1 MTHYS
6 NTDNPVDFPK
16 SPRRALPRTTI
27 RQMPPPHPKNKFK
40 YCFEMRDYGGEQRSE
55 LEAWCLAD
63 PVNRRWGNMGYVECN
78 LDADVIEFITTW
90 GINWRHKTKSTER
103 ELKSELGYSRIGLG
117 NV

>member
-1 MTHYS
+1 MI
-6 NTDNPVDFPK
+6 NP
-16 SPRRALPRTTI
+16 LPRTTI

-40 YCFEMRDYGGEQRSE
+40 YCFEMRDYGGNERGE

-78 LDADVIEFITTW
+78 LDSDAIEFITTW
-90 GINWRHKTKSTER
+90 GINWRHKARSIER